1 MLGFF
6 RKKSDLYN
14 AFLKNGKIVA
24 TEEGSTSYT
33 FDYNG
38 NRVIVR
44 KTNKKATKRIIVTC
58 SGHTVSAVH
67 LYPVTHHTVVGEEE
81 FNIEVAD
88 MQDKDVIPIVV
99 ISGKPGLI
107 KGLDEGIFVSAN
119 KGANR
124 KGHVLVMSEVRFKGF
139 DLEG

>member
-1 MLGFF
+1 MFGFF

-14 AFLKNGKIVA
+14 EFLKNGKIVA

-33 FDYNG
+33 FNYNG

-67 LYPVTHHTVVGEEE
+67 LYPVTHHTVASEEE
-81 FNIEVAD
+81 FNIDVAD
-88 MQDKDVIPIVV
+88 MQGKDVIPIVV

-119 KGANR
+119 NSANGNGR
-124 KGHVLVMSEVRFKGF
+124 VFVMSEARFKEF
-139 DLEG
+139 DFRG

>member
-1 MLGFF
+1 MLGIF

-14 AFLKNGKIVA
+14 AFLKNGEIMA
-24 TEEGSTSYT
+24 TNEGYTSYA

-38 NRVIVR
+38 KRVVLK
-44 KTNKKATKRIIVTC
+44 KTNRKATKRIIVTC

-67 LYPVTHHTVVGEEE
+67 LYPVTHHTVASEEE
-81 FNIEVAD
+81 FNIDVAD
-88 MQDKDVIPIVV
+88 MQSKDIIPIVV

-119 KGANR
+119 NSANANGR
-124 KGHVLVMSEVRFKGF
+124 VFVMSEIRFKGF
-139 DLEG
+139 DFRG

>member
-1 MLGFF
+1 MFGFF

-33 FDYNG
+33 FNYNG

-58 SGHTVSAVH
+58 SGHTVRAVH
-67 LYPVTHHTVVGEEE
+67 LYPVTHHTVASEEE
-81 FNIEVAD
+81 FNIDVAD
-88 MQDKDVIPIVV
+88 MQGKDVIPIVV

-119 KGANR
+119 NSANGNGR
-124 KGHVLVMSEVRFKGF
+124 VFVMSEARFKEF
-139 DLEG
+139 DFRG